1 MITIDS
7 KVKHEKLGIGTV
19 DAVKPDY
26 AIVSFEN
33 GDTLKCPFDELTE
46 MEDINSAIQKAPE
59 TDSDKVIAKA
69 QAALIETIN
78 NRWGVFSRSAID
90 LLPHQL
96 WVCNQVLKQWPVRY
110 LVADDVGLGKTIEAG
125 LIIWGL
131 KEARNIQRILILVPA
146 PLTGQWAERMEAQFD
161 LHFSVFTSDSMNAGG
176 NPWKGSPKYVIVS
189 APTMQLNATEAQ
201 QERQKKLFESEPWDL
216 VIVDEAHHMNAADN
230 DGQTL
235 EYQLFKKL
243 NDAKKVISTVFFT
256 GTPHRG
262 FNFSFWMLMKLIA
275 PQEFDPKLNTK
286 EQYARLSKYFIR
298 NNKANTVDMNGKK
311 LFQPINTRAEEF
323 TYTPEEAE
331 FYKEMSSFISEG
343 KAYSQTLTGQQYS
356 QVQLVLIALQKL
368 ASSSITAVKGAL
380 ITRKNNLLAEQKK
393 AESDE
398 TAFDDLLDAMSEED
412 FEQAANKSKDL
423 KFILMQDEVKNL
435 DALIEL
441 GNKVTHESR
450 IDRIIEIVEKDYK
463 NENVLF
469 FTEYKKTQS
478 LLMTELMKKWGTDCV
493 TFINGD
499 DILKDVVMPDG
510 STKRFDKRRK
520 DAAKE
525 FNEGKVRFLIST
537 EAAGEGID
545 LQQNCHVLIHA
556 DLPWNPMRLHQRVG
570 RINRYGQT
578 KAVDVVT
585 LRNPD
590 TIESLLW
597 NKLETKLDNIQ
608 MAFSAGMEDP
618 EDMMQMVLGM
628 KSSKFFRDIFAEGV
642 NQAKEN
648 VSTWFDIQAQTFGNQ
663 DAIETVRNI
672 VGNSAKFNIKDLKG
686 VPKVDLPD
694 LVPFFK
700 RALSLN
706 HSRLSCTEDTYSFSL
721 PKAWFKDAPYGSAT
735 NYNGLVF
742 RRKLNKGEKPEN
754 IAGVGF
760 VWFDKCLSYASSL
773 DECAATISGT
783 KSYFV
788 YKVYDQKTYS
798 DLRITKDLVIISYDS
813 KNGQTE
819 RLEQDSAIKEINNLS
834 SGKPDLKYLNTVPAQ
849 VETMAKDIL
858 PTYGY
863 SLPAMELQIV
873 LCGENTI

>member
-7 KVKHEKLGIGTV
+7 KVKHAKLGTGTV
-19 DAVKPDY
+19 DAVKPDF
-26 AIVSFEN
+26 AIVTFES

-146 PLTGQWAERMEAQFD
+146 PLTGQWADRMEAQFD
-161 LHFSVFTSDSMNAGG
+161 LHFSVFTSESMNAGG

-189 APTMQLNATEAQ
+189 APTMQLNSTEAQ

-243 NDAKKVISTVFFT
+243 NDAKKV
-256 GTPHRG
+256 
-262 FNFSFWMLMKLIA
+262 MLMKLIA
-275 PQEFDPKLNTK
+275 PQDFDPRLNTK

-343 KAYSQTLTGQQYS
+343 KAYSQTLSGQQFS

-368 ASSSITAVKGAL
+368 ASSSISAVKGAL

-463 NENVLF
+463 NDNVLF

-499 DILKDVVMPDG
+499 DILKDVAMPDG

-608 MAFSAGMEDP
+608 MAFSAGMDDP

-642 NQAKEN
+642 NQKKEN
-648 VSTWFDIQAQTFGNQ
+648 VSKL
-663 DAIETVRNI
+663 EE
-672 VGNSAKFNIKDLKG
+672 
-686 VPKVDLPD
+686 
-694 LVPFFK
+694 K
-700 RALSLN
+700 R
-706 HSRLSCTEDTYSFSL
+706 
-721 PKAWFKDAPYGSAT
+721 
-735 NYNGLVF
+735 
-742 RRKLNKGEKPEN
+742 
-754 IAGVGF
+754 
-760 VWFDKCLSYASSL
+760 
-773 DECAATISGT
+773 
-783 KSYFV
+783 
-788 YKVYDQKTYS
+788 
-798 DLRITKDLVIISYDS
+798 
-813 KNGQTE
+813 
-819 RLEQDSAIKEINNLS
+819 
-834 SGKPDLKYLNTVPAQ
+834 
-849 VETMAKDIL
+849 
-858 PTYGY
+858 
-863 SLPAMELQIV
+863 
-873 LCGENTI
+873 